1 MTRASRLESIVRQRG
16 RNATISQARDTERR
30 TLAKKARLPFAI
42 FLKAVIA
49 RDIQSFLL
57 FFPKRY
63 LLPSSRSSRRHQ
75 PHPSDKKV
83 GKAAQG
89 TTKPLPKLTKKKLK
103 LEEDPDSGNQTA
115 GGASTEAENNLR
127 ILKEHKK
134 NKAKPME
141 KEGKLSRRKK
151 GGEDNKSFTSNGAG
165 QTLENGSVEVKEQS
179 ETVGSS
185 GVEEAC
191 IGKRIKTKKLKK
203 VGKSKRSDHVSEKN
217 VKLEK
222 LAEMDSEKV
231 DEISS
236 VDEDCSRG
244 MKKWLINY
252 KESRQGLKILQQRI
266 DEFITAYEAQQEQE
280 RRERET
286 LAAEGGWTVVVHHKG
301 RKKTTDSESG
311 ITVGSVAQAAV
322 LDNMARKKN
331 KEVALDFYRFKKRE
345 SQRSEVMM
353 LQSKFEQDK
362 KRIQQLRAARKF
374 RPY

>member
-1 MTRASRLESIVRQRG
+1 MHTFMVL
-16 RNATISQARDTERR
+16 
-30 TLAKKARLPFAI
+30 
-42 FLKAVIA
+42 
-49 RDIQSFLL
+49 
-57 FFPKRY
+57 
-63 LLPSSRSSRRHQ
+63 
-75 PHPSDKKV
+75 
-83 GKAAQG
+83 
-89 TTKPLPKLTKKKLK
+89 
-103 LEEDPDSGNQTA
+103 
-115 GGASTEAENNLR
+115 
-127 ILKEHKK
+127 EHKK

-141 KEGKLSRRKK
+141 KKGKLSERKK
-151 GGEDNKSFTSNGAG
+151 GGEDNKNFTGNDGQHLNKDNHVFDLINSG
-165 QTLENGSVEVKEQS
+165 QTSENGSVEVKEQS

-203 VGKSKRSDHVSEKN
+203 VGKCKRSDHVSEKN
-217 VKLEK
+217 VEVEK

-266 DEFITAYEAQQEQE
+266 DEFITAYDAQQEQE
-280 RRERET
+280 RREREA

-301 RKKTTDSESG
+301 RKKTTDSETG

-331 KEVALDFYRFKKRE
+331 KEVALDFYRFKKQE
-345 SQRSEVMM
+345 AQRSEVMM

>member
-1 MTRASRLESIVRQRG
+1 MG
-16 RNATISQARDTERR
+16 
-30 TLAKKARLPFAI
+30 K
-42 FLKAVIA
+42 
-49 RDIQSFLL
+49 
-57 FFPKRY
+57 
-63 LLPSSRSSRRHQ
+63 
-75 PHPSDKKV
+75 DKKV

-89 TTKPLPKLTKKKLK
+89 TTKSLPKLTKQKLK

-127 ILKEHKK
+127 ILKGKK
-134 NKAKPME
+134 VWKAAK
-141 KEGKLSRRKK
+141 GTSKLLVKLRKK
-151 GGEDNKSFTSNGAG
+151 KLKLEEDPSFDDQTVEGASTEAKNNLRILKAG
-165 QTLENGSVEVKEQS
+165 QTAENGSVEVKEHS

-191 IGKRIKTKKLKK
+191 IGKRIKTKKLKR
-203 VGKSKRSDHVSEKN
+203 VGKSKRSDHVSEKK

-222 LAEMDSEKV
+222 LAEVDSEKV

-236 VDEDCSRG
+236 VDEDCTRG

-280 RRERET
+280 RREREAI
-286 LAAEGGWTVVVHHKG
+286 AAEGGWTVVVHHKG

-331 KEVALDFYRFKKRE
+331 KEVALDFYRFKKQE
-345 SQRSEVMM
+345 AQRSEVMM